1 MESISRMVLFAKLVE
16 AKSFSSA
23 AKQLDVSA
31 SLVSKQI
38 NGLEQSLG
46 VRLLNRT
53 TRALSL
59 TEAGAVFYK
68 HCAEM
73 LAIADRAQAHL
84 SDLQG
89 GPRGTLKVTGATTF
103 GLLHIAPAL
112 PAFLLRYP
120 DISIDVTF
128 YDRVVDI
135 AAEGYDVAIRIGDP
149 VHPGLV
155 ARRLATLRW
164 VVCASPEYFARQ
176 GKPLVPTD
184 LQQRNC
190 LFYSH
195 GDGYAQNHVVFRRS
209 DTETPVTLTGN
220 YRINN
225 SAALCH
231 AAIQGLGIAIVP
243 SFAVGD
249 SVRTG
254 LLEFALEDYALPTRE
269 LNALYFP
276 DARTPLKIRTFVD
289 YLAERFSS
297 IPYWD

>member
-1 MESISRMVLFAKLVE
+1 MESTSRMVLFAKLVE
-16 AKSFSSA
+16 AKSFSGA
-23 AKQLDVSA
+23 AMQLDVSA

-38 NGLEQSLG
+38 NGLEQALG

-53 TRALSL
+53 TRAPSL
-59 TEAGAVFYK
+59 TEAGAAFYK

-73 LAIADRAQAHL
+73 VAIAERAQAHL
-84 SDLQG
+84 ADLQG

-103 GLLHIAPAL
+103 GLLHIAPAI
-112 PAFLLRYP
+112 PPFLVRYP

-155 ARRLATLRW
+155 ARRLATCDGWSAHRPST
-164 VVCASPEYFARQ
+164 SPATAVR
-176 GKPLVPTD
+176 GSPPTCSSATAFSI
-184 LQQRNC
+184 RM
-190 LFYSH
+190 
-195 GDGYAQNHVVFRRS
+195 ATATRRTTS
-209 DTETPVTLTGN
+209 CSAAETEETLVTLAGN

-231 AAIQGLGIAIVP
+231 AAIQGLGIAVVP
-243 SFAVGD
+243 AFAVGD
-249 SVRTG
+249 AVRGG
-254 LLEFALEDYALPTRE
+254 LPQLALEDYALPTRE
-269 LNALYFP
+269 LNAVYFP

-289 YLAERFSS
+289 YLAERFSPA
-297 IPYWD
+297 PYSD